1 MKRLLILLLYIFTGA
16 FLFAQEDSVPPRYQ
30 GFAFGGGLF
39 TQFPLGDYS
48 DFAAMNLGASL
59 AGEYTLPLELGN
71 NVDLGLALCAE
82 FGHVF
87 TKSGTPLKADEEL
100 RGFAAF
106 WTRIPF
112 MLGNQFFA
120 FQPEVGAG
128 VSTFFSKYEVSGK
141 EKKATYISPLV
152 STALSF
158 RWIPQSLQ
166 KLEIEAAPLLTLV
179 PEKDKAT
186 MMLGLRL
193 GAVWHFQMK
202 NDSSAEEKKQLKLA
216 EAERARLEKEEKERL
231 DREEEEKR
239 RLQAELAEQK
249 RLEVERQRAEE
260 ARLAEEAEK
269 ARIAE
274 EARLVEEKARLE
286 EEARLAEAARLAEEK
301 RLAEEQAEQ
310 ERLARE
316 TEENRRRDAELA
328 EQKRLEEEARLAEEE
343 KQREEEAA
351 RLAKEKAEPTLV
363 TERLKLK
370 HILYFSKNGAV
381 FTGLSRKQIR
391 QNEKTIDEAVA
402 LIKQHPECTVYIE
415 GYAQN
420 ISGTEKENQ
429 TACMPLSLWRA
440 EYVKKELIKRGIAKD
455 KIETVG
461 MGGANPIANPNDRSS
476 WWKNRR
482 VEFVITYMSEVEDEQ

>member
-1 MKRLLILLLYIFTGA
+1 MKRLLILLSFIFAGA
-16 FLFAQEDSVPPRYQ
+16 FLFAQEASVPPRYQ

-71 NVDLGLALCAE
+71 NIDLGLALRAE

-100 RGFAAF
+100 RAFAAF

-112 MLGNQFFA
+112 MIGNQFFA

-158 RWIPQSLQ
+158 RWIPPSLQ
-166 KLEIEAAPLLTLV
+166 KLEIEAAPLFTLV

-193 GAVWHFQMK
+193 CAVWHFQMK
-202 NDSSAEEKKQLKLA
+202 NDSSAEEKKQAKLA
-216 EAERARLEKEEKERL
+216 EAEEARLEKEEKERL

-239 RLQAELAEQK
+239 RRQAELEEQK
-249 RLEVERQRAEE
+249 RLEEEKQREEE
-260 ARLAEEAEK
+260 AERIRLAEEAEK

-274 EARLVEEKARLE
+274 EARLAEEKARLE
-286 EEARLAEAARLAEEK
+286 EEARLAEETRLAEEK
-301 RLAEEQAEQ
+301 RRAEE
-310 ERLARE
+310 
-316 TEENRRRDAELA
+316 
-328 EQKRLEEEARLAEEE
+328 KS
-343 KQREEEAA
+343 
-351 RLAKEKAEPTLV
+351 EPESI
-363 TERLKLK
+363 TERLGLK
-370 HILYFSKNGAV
+370 NIIFFSKNGAV
-381 FTGLSRKQIR
+381 FTGLSRDQIR
-391 QNEKTIDEAVA
+391 QNEEAINEAVEI
-402 LIKQHPECTVYIE
+402 IKQHPECSVIIE

-420 ISGTEKENQ
+420 ISGTEKEDR
-429 TACMPLSLWRA
+429 TACKPLSLWRA
-440 EYVKKELIKRGIAKD
+440 EYIKKELVKRGIVAE
-455 KIETVG
+455 KIKTVG
-461 MGGANPIANPNDRSS
+461 MGGANSLADPNDRNT
-476 WWKNRR
+476 WWRNRR
-482 VEFVITYMSEVEDEQ
+482 VEFVITYMNEVEDEQ

>member
-1 MKRLLILLLYIFTGA
+1 MKRLLILLSVIFASA

-71 NVDLGLALCAE
+71 NVDLGLALRVE

-100 RGFAAF
+100 RAFAAF

-120 FQPEVGAG
+120 FQPEIGAG

-158 RWIPQSLQ
+158 RWIPPSLQ
-166 KLEIEAAPLLTLV
+166 KLEIEASPLFTLV

-249 RLEVERQRAEE
+249 RLKVERQGAE
-260 ARLAEEAEK
+260 
-269 ARIAE
+269 
-274 EARLVEEKARLE
+274 
-286 EEARLAEAARLAEEK
+286 
-301 RLAEEQAEQ
+301 
-310 ERLARE
+310 
-316 TEENRRRDAELA
+316 
-328 EQKRLEEEARLAEEE
+328 
-343 KQREEEAA
+343 
-351 RLAKEKAEPTLV
+351 
-363 TERLKLK
+363 
-370 HILYFSKNGAV
+370 
-381 FTGLSRKQIR
+381 
-391 QNEKTIDEAVA
+391 
-402 LIKQHPECTVYIE
+402 
-415 GYAQN
+415 
-420 ISGTEKENQ
+420 
-429 TACMPLSLWRA
+429 
-440 EYVKKELIKRGIAKD
+440 
-455 KIETVG
+455 
-461 MGGANPIANPNDRSS
+461 
-476 WWKNRR
+476 
-482 VEFVITYMSEVEDEQ
+482 

>member
-1 MKRLLILLLYIFTGA
+1 MLLIRFILLILQLN
-16 FLFAQEDSVPPRYQ
+16 PR
-30 GFAFGGGLF
+30 FCKLK
-39 TQFPLGDYS
+39 TQHIVLGDYS

-71 NVDLGLALCAE
+71 NVDLGLALRAE

-100 RGFAAF
+100 RAFAAF

-158 RWIPQSLQ
+158 RWIPLSLQ
-166 KLEIEAAPLLTLV
+166 KLEIEAAPLFTLV

-216 EAERARLEKEEKERL
+216 EAEQARLEKEEKERL

-249 RLEVERQRAEE
+249 RLEEERQRAEE
-260 ARLAEEAEK
+260 ARLAEEA
-269 ARIAE
+269 
-274 EARLVEEKARLE
+274 EKARLE

-316 TEENRRRDAELA
+316 AEENRRRDAELA

-343 KQREEEAA
+343 KQREEEAD

>member
-1 MKRLLILLLYIFTGA
+1 MKRLLILLLYIFSGA

-48 DFAAMNLGASL
+48 DFAAMNLGVSL

-71 NVDLGLALCAE
+71 NVDLGLALRAE

-100 RGFAAF
+100 RAFAAF

-112 MLGNQFFA
+112 MLGNQFLA

-166 KLEIEAAPLLTLV
+166 KLEIEAAPLFTLV

-249 RLEVERQRAEE
+249 RLEEERQRAEE

-274 EARLVEEKARLE
+274 EAKQAEEKARLE

-316 TEENRRRDAELA
+316 A
-328 EQKRLEEEARLAEEE
+328 EEARFAEEE

-351 RLAKEKAEPTLV
+351 RLAKEKAEPTLI

-461 MGGANPIANPNDRSS
+461 MGGANPIANPDDRSS

>member
-1 MKRLLILLLYIFTGA
+1 MKRLLILLSFIFAGV

-71 NVDLGLALCAE
+71 NVDLWLALRAE

-100 RGFAAF
+100 RAFAAF

-158 RWIPQSLQ
+158 RWIPPSLQ

-202 NDSSAEEKKQLKLA
+202 NDSSAEEKKRAKLA
-216 EAERARLEKEEKERL
+216 EAEQARLEKEEK
-231 DREEEEKR
+231 K
-239 RLQAELAEQK
+239 
-249 RLEVERQRAEE
+249 
-260 ARLAEEAEK
+260 
-269 ARIAE
+269 
-274 EARLVEEKARLE
+274 
-286 EEARLAEAARLAEEK
+286 
-301 RLAEEQAEQ
+301 
-310 ERLARE
+310 RLARE
-316 TEENRRRDAELA
+316 A
-328 EQKRLEEEARLAEEE
+328 EEARLAEEE

-351 RLAKEKAEPTLV
+351 RLAKEKAEPTLI

-381 FTGLSRKQIR
+381 FTGLSRKEIR
-391 QNEKTIDEAVA
+391 QNEQTIDEAVA
-402 LIKQHPECTVYIE
+402 LIKQHPNCKVCIE

-420 ISGTEKENQ
+420 ISGTEKENRS
-429 TACMPLSLWRA
+429 ACMPLSLWRA
-440 EYVKKELIKRGIAKD
+440 EYIKKELVKRGIPEE
-455 KIETVG
+455 KIETLG
-461 MGGANPIANPNDRSS
+461 MGGANPLAGPNDRSN

-482 VEFVITYMSEVEDEQ
+482 VEFVITYMSEVEDE

>member
-16 FLFAQEDSVPPRYQ
+16 FLFAQEDSVSPRYQ

-71 NVDLGLALCAE
+71 NVDLGLALRAE

-100 RGFAAF
+100 RAFAAF

-166 KLEIEAAPLLTLV
+166 KLEIEAAPLFTLV

-249 RLEVERQRAEE
+249 RLE
-260 ARLAEEAEK
+260 
-269 ARIAE
+269 
-274 EARLVEEKARLE
+274 
-286 EEARLAEAARLAEEK
+286 EEK

-328 EQKRLEEEARLAEEE
+328 EQKLLEEEARLAEEE

-351 RLAKEKAEPTLV
+351 RLAKEKAEPTLI

>member
-71 NVDLGLALCAE
+71 NVDLGLALRAE

-100 RGFAAF
+100 RAFAAF
-106 WTRIPF
+106 WNRIPF

-166 KLEIEAAPLLTLV
+166 KLEIEAAPLFTLV

-239 RLQAELAEQK
+239 R
-249 RLEVERQRAEE
+249 RQ
-260 ARLAEEAEK
+260 
-269 ARIAE
+269 
-274 EARLVEEKARLE
+274 
-286 EEARLAEAARLAEEK
+286 
-301 RLAEEQAEQ
+301 
-310 ERLARE
+310 
-316 TEENRRRDAELA
+316 AELA

-391 QNEKTIDEAVA
+391 QNEKTIDEAVV

-461 MGGANPIANPNDRSS
+461 MGGANPIANPDDRSS

>member
-16 FLFAQEDSVPPRYQ
+16 FLFAQEDSVSPRYQ

-71 NVDLGLALCAE
+71 NVDLGLALRAE

-100 RGFAAF
+100 RAFAAF

-166 KLEIEAAPLLTLV
+166 KLEIEAAPLFTLV

-202 NDSSAEEKKQLKLA
+202 NDSSAEEKKKLKLA

-249 RLEVERQRAEE
+249 RLE
-260 ARLAEEAEK
+260 
-269 ARIAE
+269 
-274 EARLVEEKARLE
+274 
-286 EEARLAEAARLAEEK
+286 
-301 RLAEEQAEQ
+301 
-310 ERLARE
+310 
-316 TEENRRRDAELA
+316 
-328 EQKRLEEEARLAEEE
+328 EEARLAEEE

-351 RLAKEKAEPTLV
+351 RLAQEKAEPTLV

-381 FTGLSRKQIR
+381 FIGLSRKQIR
-391 QNEKTIDEAVA
+391 QNEKTIDEAVV

>member
-71 NVDLGLALCAE
+71 NVDLGLALRAE

-100 RGFAAF
+100 RAFAAF
-106 WTRIPF
+106 WNRIPF

-166 KLEIEAAPLLTLV
+166 KLEIEAAPLFTLV

-239 RLQAELAEQK
+239 R
-249 RLEVERQRAEE
+249 RQ
-260 ARLAEEAEK
+260 
-269 ARIAE
+269 
-274 EARLVEEKARLE
+274 
-286 EEARLAEAARLAEEK
+286 
-301 RLAEEQAEQ
+301 
-310 ERLARE
+310 
-316 TEENRRRDAELA
+316 AELA

>member
-71 NVDLGLALCAE
+71 NVDLGLALRAE

-100 RGFAAF
+100 RAFAAF

-112 MLGNQFFA
+112 MLGNQFLA

-166 KLEIEAAPLLTLV
+166 KLEIEAAPLFTLV

-249 RLEVERQRAEE
+249 RLEEERQRAEE

-274 EARLVEEKARLE
+274 EAKLAEEKARLE

-316 TEENRRRDAELA
+316 A
-328 EQKRLEEEARLAEEE
+328 EEARFAEEE

-351 RLAKEKAEPTLV
+351 RLDKEKAEPTLI

-461 MGGANPIANPNDRSS
+461 MGGANPIANPDDRSS

>member
-166 KLEIEAAPLLTLV
+166 KLEIEAAPLFTLV

-286 EEARLAEAARLAEEK
+286 EEA
-301 RLAEEQAEQ
+301 
-310 ERLARE
+310 
-316 TEENRRRDAELA
+316 
-328 EQKRLEEEARLAEEE
+328 
-343 KQREEEAA
+343 A
-351 RLAKEKAEPTLV
+351 RLAKEKAEPTLI

-461 MGGANPIANPNDRSS
+461 MGGANPIANPDDRSS

>member
-1 MKRLLILLLYIFTGA
+1 MKRLLILLSVIFAGA

-71 NVDLGLALCAE
+71 NVDFGLALRAE

-100 RGFAAF
+100 RAFAAF

-158 RWIPQSLQ
+158 RWIPPSLQ
-166 KLEIEAAPLLTLV
+166 KLEIEAAPLFTLV

-202 NDSSAEEKKQLKLA
+202 NDSSAEEKKRAKLA
-216 EAERARLEKEEKERL
+216 EAEQARLEKEEKERL

-239 RLQAELAEQK
+239 RRDAELAEQK
-249 RLEVERQRAEE
+249 RLEEEKQRAEE

-274 EARLVEEKARLE
+274 EAKLAEEKARLE

-316 TEENRRRDAELA
+316 A
-328 EQKRLEEEARLAEEE
+328 EEARLAEEE

-351 RLAKEKAEPTLV
+351 CLAKEKAEPTLI

-381 FTGLSRKQIR
+381 FTGLSRKEIR
-391 QNEKTIDEAVA
+391 QNEQTIDEAVA
-402 LIKQHPECTVYIE
+402 LIKQHPNCKVCIE

-455 KIETVG
+455 KIETLG
-461 MGGANPIANPNDRSS
+461 MGGANPLAGPNDRSN

>member
-59 AGEYTLPLELGN
+59 AGEYTLPFELGN
-71 NVDLGLALCAE
+71 NVDLGLALRAE

-100 RGFAAF
+100 RAFAAF

-166 KLEIEAAPLLTLV
+166 KLEIEAAPLFTLV

-249 RLEVERQRAEE
+249 L
-260 ARLAEEAEK
+260 
-269 ARIAE
+269 
-274 EARLVEEKARLE
+274 
-286 EEARLAEAARLAEEK
+286 
-301 RLAEEQAEQ
+301 
-310 ERLARE
+310 
-316 TEENRRRDAELA
+316 
-328 EQKRLEEEARLAEEE
+328 LEEEARLAEEE

-351 RLAKEKAEPTLV
+351 RLAKEKAEPTLI

>member
-16 FLFAQEDSVPPRYQ
+16 FLFAREDSVPPHYQ

-71 NVDLGLALCAE
+71 NVDLGLALRAE

-100 RGFAAF
+100 RAFAAF

-166 KLEIEAAPLLTLV
+166 KLEIEAAPLFTLV

-239 RLQAELAEQK
+239 RLQ
-249 RLEVERQRAEE
+249 
-260 ARLAEEAEK
+260 
-269 ARIAE
+269 
-274 EARLVEEKARLE
+274 
-286 EEARLAEAARLAEEK
+286 
-301 RLAEEQAEQ
+301 
-310 ERLARE
+310 
-316 TEENRRRDAELA
+316 AELA

>member
-1 MKRLLILLLYIFTGA
+1 MKRLLILLSFIFTGA

-71 NVDLGLALCAE
+71 NVDLGLALRAE

-100 RGFAAF
+100 RAFAAF

-112 MLGNQFFA
+112 MLGNQFLA

-166 KLEIEAAPLLTLV
+166 KLEIEAAPLFTLV

-249 RLEVERQRAEE
+249 RLEEERQR
-260 ARLAEEAEK
+260 AEEAEK

-274 EARLVEEKARLE
+274 EAKLAEEKARLE

-316 TEENRRRDAELA
+316 A
-328 EQKRLEEEARLAEEE
+328 EEARFAEEE

-351 RLAKEKAEPTLV
+351 RLAKEKAEPTLI

-461 MGGANPIANPNDRSS
+461 MGGANPIANPDDRSS

>member
-1 MKRLLILLLYIFTGA
+1 MKRLLILLSFIFAGA

-59 AGEYTLPLELGN
+59 AGEYALPLELGN
-71 NVDLGLALCAE
+71 NIDLGLALRAE

-100 RGFAAF
+100 RAFAAF

-158 RWIPQSLQ
+158 RWIPPSLQ
-166 KLEIEAAPLLTLV
+166 KLEIEAAPLFTLV

-193 GAVWHFQMK
+193 GVVWHFQMK
-202 NDSSAEEKKQLKLA
+202 NDSSVEEKKQAKLA
-216 EAERARLEKEEKERL
+216 EAEQARLEKEEKERL

-239 RLQAELAEQK
+239 RRQAELAEQK
-249 RLEVERQRAEE
+249 RLEEEKQR
-260 ARLAEEAEK
+260 AEEAEK

-274 EARLVEEKARLE
+274 EARLAEEKARLE
-286 EEARLAEAARLAEEK
+286 EEARLAEATRLAEEK

-316 TEENRRRDAELA
+316 A
-328 EQKRLEEEARLAEEE
+328 EEARLAEEE
-343 KQREEEAA
+343 KQREEETA
-351 RLAKEKAEPTLV
+351 RLAKEKAEPTLI

-391 QNEKTIDEAVA
+391 QNEKTINEAVEI
-402 LIKQHPECTVYIE
+402 IKQHPECTVIIE

-440 EYVKKELIKRGIAKD
+440 EYVKKELIKRGIDKD
-455 KIETVG
+455 KIKTVG
-461 MGGANPIANPNDRSS
+461 MGGANPIAGPNDRSN

>member
-48 DFAAMNLGASL
+48 DFAAMNLGVSL

-71 NVDLGLALCAE
+71 NVDLGLALRAE

-100 RGFAAF
+100 RAFAAF

-112 MLGNQFFA
+112 MLGNQFLA

-166 KLEIEAAPLLTLV
+166 KLEIEAAPLFTLV

-249 RLEVERQRAEE
+249 RLEEERQRAEE

-274 EARLVEEKARLE
+274 EAKLAEEKARLE

-316 TEENRRRDAELA
+316 A
-328 EQKRLEEEARLAEEE
+328 EEARFAEEE

-351 RLAKEKAEPTLV
+351 RLAKEKAEPTLI

-381 FTGLSRKQIR
+381 FTCLSRKQIR

-461 MGGANPIANPNDRSS
+461 MGGANPIANPDDRSS

>member
-16 FLFAQEDSVPPRYQ
+16 FLFAQEDSVSPRYQ

-100 RGFAAF
+100 RAFAAF

-166 KLEIEAAPLLTLV
+166 KLEIEAAPLFTLV

-249 RLEVERQRAEE
+249 RLE
-260 ARLAEEAEK
+260 
-269 ARIAE
+269 
-274 EARLVEEKARLE
+274 
-286 EEARLAEAARLAEEK
+286 EEK

-316 TEENRRRDAELA
+316 AEENRRRDAELA

-351 RLAKEKAEPTLV
+351 RLAKEKAEPTLI

>member
-1 MKRLLILLLYIFTGA
+1 MKRLLIFLSFIFAGA
-16 FLFAQEDSVPPRYQ
+16 FLFAQEDSVSPRYQ

-71 NVDLGLALCAE
+71 NIDLGLALRAE

-100 RGFAAF
+100 RAFAAF

-158 RWIPQSLQ
+158 RWIPPSLQ
-166 KLEIEAAPLLTLV
+166 KLEIEAAPLFTLV

-202 NDSSAEEKKQLKLA
+202 NDSSAEEKKQAKLA
-216 EAERARLEKEEKERL
+216 EAEQARLEKEEKERL

-239 RLQAELAEQK
+239 RRQAELAEQK
-249 RLEVERQRAEE
+249 RLE
-260 ARLAEEAEK
+260 
-269 ARIAE
+269 
-274 EARLVEEKARLE
+274 
-286 EEARLAEAARLAEEK
+286 EEK

-316 TEENRRRDAELA
+316 AAE
-328 EQKRLEEEARLAEEE
+328 KRKAEEEAEEDSKPVISTGERMSIYTEEELREMEEEE
-343 KQREEEAA
+343 KYE
-351 RLAKEKAEPTLV
+351 
-363 TERLKLK
+363 
-370 HILYFSKNGAV
+370 
-381 FTGLSRKQIR
+381 
-391 QNEKTIDEAVA
+391 D
-402 LIKQHPECTVYIE
+402 
-415 GYAQN
+415 
-420 ISGTEKENQ
+420 
-429 TACMPLSLWRA
+429 
-440 EYVKKELIKRGIAKD
+440 
-455 KIETVG
+455 
-461 MGGANPIANPNDRSS
+461 
-476 WWKNRR
+476 
-482 VEFVITYMSEVEDEQ
+482 EVEDDDVDYDEYDEYYDDDGR

>member
-1 MKRLLILLLYIFTGA
+1 MKRLLILLSFIFAGV

-71 NVDLGLALCAE
+71 NIDLGLALRAE

-87 TKSGTPLKADEEL
+87 TKSDTPLKADEEL
-100 RGFAAF
+100 RAFATF
-106 WTRIPF
+106 WIRIPF

-120 FQPEVGAG
+120 FQPEVGVG

-152 STALSF
+152 SMALSF
-158 RWIPQSLQ
+158 RWIPPSLQ
-166 KLEIEAAPLLTLV
+166 KLEIEVAPLFTLV

-202 NDSSAEEKKQLKLA
+202 NDSSAEEKKQAKLA
-216 EAERARLEKEEKERL
+216 EAEQARLEKEEQERL
-231 DREEEEKR
+231 AREEEEKR
-239 RLQAELAEQK
+239 RRDAELAEQK
-249 RLEVERQRAEE
+249 HLEEEKQRAEE

-274 EARLVEEKARLE
+274 EAKLAEGKARLE
-286 EEARLAEAARLAEEK
+286 EEARLAEVA

-310 ERLARE
+310 ERLA
-316 TEENRRRDAELA
+316 
-328 EQKRLEEEARLAEEE
+328 EEE
-343 KQREEEAA
+343 KQREE
-351 RLAKEKAEPTLV
+351 KAEPTLI

-381 FTGLSRKQIR
+381 FSGLSGAQIR
-391 QNEKTIDEAVA
+391 QNERTMDEAVE
-402 LIKQHPECTVYIE
+402 LIKQHPGCTIYIE
-415 GYAQN
+415 GYAHN

-440 EYVKKELIKRGIAKD
+440 EYIRNELIKRGISKERIKA
-455 KIETVG
+455 VG
-461 MGGANPIANPNDRSS
+461 MGGANSLADPNDRST
-476 WWKNRR
+476 WWKDRR
-482 VEFVITYMSEVEDEQ
+482 VEFVITYENEVEDEQ

>member
-71 NVDLGLALCAE
+71 NVDLGLALRAE

-100 RGFAAF
+100 RAFAAF
-106 WTRIPF
+106 WNRIPF

-166 KLEIEAAPLLTLV
+166 KLEIEAAPLFTLV

-239 RLQAELAEQK
+239 R
-249 RLEVERQRAEE
+249 RQ
-260 ARLAEEAEK
+260 
-269 ARIAE
+269 
-274 EARLVEEKARLE
+274 
-286 EEARLAEAARLAEEK
+286 
-301 RLAEEQAEQ
+301 
-310 ERLARE
+310 
-316 TEENRRRDAELA
+316 AELA

-461 MGGANPIANPNDRSS
+461 MGGANPIANPDDRSS

>member
-71 NVDLGLALCAE
+71 NVDLGLALRAE

-100 RGFAAF
+100 RAFAAF
-106 WTRIPF
+106 WNRIPF

-166 KLEIEAAPLLTLV
+166 KLEIEAAPLFTLV

-239 RLQAELAEQK
+239 R
-249 RLEVERQRAEE
+249 RQ
-260 ARLAEEAEK
+260 
-269 ARIAE
+269 
-274 EARLVEEKARLE
+274 
-286 EEARLAEAARLAEEK
+286 
-301 RLAEEQAEQ
+301 
-310 ERLARE
+310 
-316 TEENRRRDAELA
+316 AELA

-391 QNEKTIDEAVA
+391 QNEKTINEAVV

-461 MGGANPIANPNDRSS
+461 MGGANPIANPDDRSS